1 MHVAANLSAPPAGI
15 VFRSAVVAAL
25 GGLLFGFD
33 TAVISGANQALT
45 DTFGLSQFWLGFTV
59 ASALV
64 GTVIASALIGWPA
77 DRLGRKKVL
86 FGLAVAYFVSSVGCG
101 LAPDWY
107 TFLAA
112 RFLGGLAI
120 GGASVV
126 APMYIAE
133 VSPPAWRGR
142 LVAVNQLNVV
152 AGILLSYLSNYLIDQ
167 AVPSATAWR
176 WMMGVVAVPSLVFF
190 VVLFFIPE
198 SPRWLSLTGR
208 SAAAT
213 RVLAR
218 LGVADPVAAEA
229 AIRASIADELG
240 GGREPLF
247 QRRFARSIFLAW
259 AIAMFNQLSG
269 INALMY
275 YAPTIFKMAG
285 ADPSYALLQSVAVGA
300 TNFLFTVI
308 ALFLID
314 RVGRRRLLLV
324 GSVGLVA
331 CLATVAYEFGK
342 GSPPTGPV
350 VLAALLGY
358 IAFFAFSQGA
368 VIWVFISEVFPN
380 AVRAKGQALGSF
392 THWFM
397 AAAVSWTF
405 PMAAGWPGLAF
416 GFFAA
421 MMVLQF
427 VFAGWIMPETR
438 GGELEDVEERLC
450 GQASTRITDVH

>member
-1 MHVAANLSAPPAGI
+1 MPSPTSSDAGRSDTPAGRPAAA
-15 VFRSAVVAAL
+15 VVRAAVVAAL

-33 TAVISGANQALT
+33 TAVISGAEKALALKFELN
-45 DTFGLSQFWLGFTV
+45 DFWVGFTV
-59 ASALV
+59 ASALI
-64 GTVIASALIGWPA
+64 GTVVGSAVVGRPTDVW
-77 DRLGRKKVL
+77 GRKAVL
-86 FGLAVAYFVSSVGCG
+86 LVLAVGYVVSSVGCG

-107 TFLAA
+107 TFVAA

-126 APMYIAE
+126 VPLYIAE

-142 LVAVNQLNVV
+142 LVALNQLNVV
-152 AGILLSYLSNYLIDQ
+152 GGILLSYLSNYLIAQ
-167 AVPSATAWR
+167 ALPEAVAWR
-176 WMMGVVAVPSLVFF
+176 WMLGIMAVPAVVFF
-190 VVLFFIPE
+190 LFLFTIPE
-198 SPRWLSLTGR
+198 SPRWLVLAGR
-208 SAAAT
+208 SDAALS
-213 RVLAR
+213 VLTR
-218 LGVADPVAAEA
+218 LGAADPAGDVA
-229 AIRASIADELG
+229 AIRGAIGTPDAGIRDT
-240 GGREPLF
+240 LF
-247 QRRFARSIFLAW
+247 RRVYARPIYLAW

-275 YAPTIFKMAG
+275 YAPRIFEMAG
-285 ADPSYALLQSVAVGA
+285 ADKSGALLQSVAVGA
-300 TNFLFTVI
+300 TNFVFTVA

-314 RVGRRRLLLV
+314 RFGRRPLLLV

-331 CLATVAYEFGK
+331 CLGVVAYEFEK

-368 VIWVFISEVFPN
+368 VIWVFISEVFPT
-380 AVRAKGQALGSF
+380 AVRAKGQAFGSF

-405 PMAAGWPGLAF
+405 PMASGRPALAF

-427 VFAGWIMPETR
+427 VFAWAVMPETR
-438 GGELEDVEERLC
+438 GRALEDV
-450 GQASTRITDVH
+450 GPTTT

>member
-1 MHVAANLSAPPAGI
+1 MPSASRPPAGI
-15 VFRSAVVAAL
+15 VFRCAVIAAL

-33 TAVISGANQALT
+33 TAVISGANKALKLEYQLT
-45 DTFGLSQFWLGFTV
+45 EFWHGFTV
-59 ASALV
+59 AIALV
-64 GTVIASALIGWPA
+64 GTVVGSALVGRPA
-77 DRLGRKKVL
+77 DRVGRKKVL

-112 RFLGGLAI
+112 RFVGGLAI

-152 AGILLSYLSNYLIDQ
+152 GGILLSYLSNYLIDQ
-167 AVPSATAWR
+167 AAPPDTAWR
-176 WMMGVVAVPSLVFF
+176 WMMGAVAAPSVVFF
-190 VVLFFIPE
+190 GCLFLIPE

-208 SAAAT
+208 SDAARA
-213 RVLAR
+213 VLAR

-247 QRRFARSIFLAW
+247 QRRFARSILLAW
-259 AIAMFNQLSG
+259 ALAMFNQLSG

-275 YAPTIFKMAG
+275 YAPDIFEMAG
-285 ADPSYALLQSVAVGA
+285 AKKEDALLQSVAVGA

-314 RVGRRRLLLV
+314 RFGRRRLLQV

-331 CLATVAYEFGK
+331 CLGTVAYEFGK
-342 GSPPTGPV
+342 GAPPTGPV

-368 VIWVFISEVFPN
+368 VIWVFISEVFPT

-405 PMAAGWPGLAF
+405 PMATGWPGIAF
-416 GFFAA
+416 GFFAL

-427 VFAGWIMPETR
+427 VFATWVMPETR
-438 GGELEDVEERLC
+438 GGELEDVEARL
-450 GQASTRITDVH
+450 GGRGPG